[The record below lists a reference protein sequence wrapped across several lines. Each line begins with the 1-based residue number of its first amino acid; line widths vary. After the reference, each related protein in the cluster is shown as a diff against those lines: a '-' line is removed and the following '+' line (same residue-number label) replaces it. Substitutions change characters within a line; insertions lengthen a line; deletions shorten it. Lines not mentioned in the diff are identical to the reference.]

1 VLRSVL
7 GGDSAFDS
15 SAGGLSG
22 SMFVLSGTSG
32 SSVPG
37 VSGGI
42 RVQSKDTSVGET
54 VCVQARQVNGETSQ
68 PLAGRCRFES
78 GVGGTSAMKG
88 AVSVTSGSTSG
99 PDESRLVTMG
109 SDVAASGRLN
119 HSRLFVFGGS
129 SEDQA
134 GSFNWQVAGL
144 GLWIPLTDDPRRFL
158 SVRDGTGLL
167 SSGSDGIGG
176 ILALTVLQPSNFDTV
191 MPDSACT
198 TEVEASLK
206 ALDA

>member
-68 PLAGRCRFES
+68 SLAGRCRFES

-99 PDESRLVTMG
+99 PDESRLVTVG

-119 HSRLFVFGGS
+119 HCRLSSAAAPKIKRVRSTGRWLVWVFGYRSQTIPGVFCRF
-129 SEDQA
+129 A
-134 GSFNWQVAGL
+134 MAL
-144 GLWIPLTDDPRRFL
+144 GCCRRD
-158 SVRDGTGLL
+158 RM
-167 SSGSDGIGG
+167 
-176 ILALTVLQPSNFDTV
+176 AL
-191 MPDSACT
+191 
-198 TEVEASLK
+198 EVSWRSQCCNRATSTQ
-206 ALDA
+206 